1 MVMDAVLAVNPKS
14 VEMAD
19 KMMENNAMM
28 VTLSVEMD
36 AQRNAKPNNVAME
49 GFKLEK
55 TVMTTD

>member
-1 MVMDAVLAVNPKS
+1 MDAVLVVYLKS
-14 VEMAD
+14 VEMVD
-19 KMMENNAMM
+19 RMLENNAKM

-36 AQRNAKPNNVAME
+36 AQRNVKFNNAAME

>member
-1 MVMDAVLAVNPKS
+1 MDAVLVVYLKS
-14 VEMAD
+14 VEMVD
-19 KMMENNAMM
+19 RMLENNAKM